1 MHTHFAKRPRIMKT
15 EPLFASEASTAKL
28 LDMKPAE
35 LRAQVAAGHLPP
47 PKKIGLL
54 ERFDVDELR
63 RVIRGEVAGGGA
75 MQW

>member
-1 MHTHFAKRPRIMKT
+1 MRKA
-15 EPLFASEASTAKL
+15 EPIFASEASAAKL

-35 LRAQVAAGHLPP
+35 LRAQVEAGNLPP
-47 PKKIGLL
+47 PKQIGPF

-63 RVIRGEVAGGGA
+63 RVIRGEAMGGA